1 MSGKMITHHFTECG
15 LPNVWIRCR
24 QVIDNAGD
32 KVFVISRVGLVHK
45 AIANRV
51 VNSHGALTGS
61 EIKFLRS
68 AMELTPAEFGK
79 LIHRQPST
87 VTRWECTAAA
97 PDSAM
102 DMLIRMFATAKL
114 KLDADPDEISAQ
126 CRKVACK
133 PRIRITKKEI
143 DAVSMAA

>member
-45 AIANRV
+45 AIAREV
-51 VNSHGALTGS
+51 VHSYGALNGD

-68 AMELTPAEFGK
+68 ALGLTPAKFAK
-79 LIHRQPST
+79 LIHRAPST
-87 VTRWECTAAA
+87 VTRWERGIAT
-97 PDSAM
+97 PGSTVDL
-102 DMLIRMFATAKL
+102 LIRLFVVLKL
-114 KLDADPDEISAQ
+114 KLDADPHEISARR
-126 CRKVACK
+126 RKAVRK
-133 PRIRITKKEI
+133 TNIRITKKAI
-143 DAVSMAA
+143 DTASMAA